1 LSWSRL
7 AALPNLAKSPKYAAM
22 RDLLT
27 VAVGGDS
34 ARDAAELGDLLAGK
48 SPDEALA
55 TVTQLVVKQVAG
67 VMRMSAAKLDL
78 NQSLIDLG
86 MDSLMVVEL
95 QLALEQQLGVSIPTL
110 ELMDIATVG
119 KLARRVVDA
128 IVKTPSTE
136 MGQDK
141 TTAAGPNAA
150 ANGHAAANGAAVGG
164 DGHMLANGHANG
176 HGNGNGHAARDEI
189 DVDGLAEDALD
200 DMLYNLLKRDRDA
213 GLASMN
219 EERVE

>member
-1 LSWSRL
+1 
-7 AALPNLAKSPKYAAM
+7 
-22 RDLLT
+22 
-27 VAVGGDS
+27 
-34 ARDAAELGDLLAGK
+34 
-48 SPDEALA
+48 
-55 TVTQLVVKQVAG
+55 
-67 VMRMSAAKLDL
+67 MRMSAAKLDL

-164 DGHMLANGHANG
+164 DGHMLATGHANG